1 MPIKRPAASGSAKTP
16 ASAVAMKRPAASESE
31 KTASKKPAKAP
42 GPATAKT
49 AAEETPEKRVKFR
62 RLEAKESLSLSLESE
77 RPAEKT
83 PEKWQGLLRL
93 RADFS
98 PGLRVDFSPAGSDA
112 TTKEVSGERLR
123 KSSGTATPRDAA
135 AKKPS
140 SLAEHLYN
148 QQCWGQLSLA
158 QVRDIAVRACD
169 DFAAAGA
176 APPPDLQM
184 LGQLGEN
191 RTETHNLWRDL
202 QRRTVKPFLQPCWE
216 NIPLSMGERQL
227 PFFKPHYIFETLRD
241 QRPQTFAASI
251 CPGEESVAR
260 FWRECGDHPALR
272 QHPVRALPN
281 FDKRAVPVVL
291 HGDGVPITAI
301 GASQKSCCFISWRS
315 LLCRWT
321 ATRKQ
326 HYLICPVW
334 SDHLAKTRQ
343 HNTVDAIW
351 KQICDSFDGMLAS
364 AARHRSYFAVP
375 VFCTGDLEW
384 YNLTHGLPR
393 WNSLRPCG
401 LCSVQ
406 RKDMFQFLR
415 VDNIEEDAWVIPRQH
430 SCRLLIR
437 TLSPKSV
444 VPDLMHTKHLG
455 VDQRICGSVIWLLVA
470 EILPGSF
477 DDNRAS
483 LLAQMRAF
491 WSGTSMR
498 GITNL
503 TRGMFLGDKDD
514 PMCKKTF
521 PCLKAKAAETQACVQ
536 ALEAIW
542 TEHMDASKELHVLV
556 QLVLQFSALIDRKLR
571 EEADSWHPG
580 RKTCDELVTAAISM
594 LQCMTRLTKE
604 YLRQQRRLFQ
614 LTFKS
619 HWLVHAL
626 QIAAWISPVHVWTYS
641 GEDYMGLCHDILLA
655 ERVTVSK
662 LETAIEKGMENLRH
676 RSLDRCLAGLDDMT
690 WKTALATHV
699 AQFCS
704 LEPLLHQLLKVCHN
718 GLLPNSLLLKALQAC
733 HSRNNFEAVRPSH
746 ALGEQWLQS
755 ALSYFM
761 LRLRMMT
768 GKLRDLI
775 DNEQLRKSFFSR
787 AIKHQQELI
796 LGLLQIIKPELQ
808 VQDSDGAAKPWTAC
822 GANEDPQMPSEDER
836 EIEKNFL
843 ELQRPSKAADHL
855 ACECTQC
862 CKFQQ
867 HEERLQALQTSTA
880 PLKRPSMKRPAAA
893 LAAAPAADAEPA
905 VPAAVPREGE
915 PEDFYRWGC
924 SKCRSLVHGCGR
936 CKDFADRGHN
946 RYVRTEGGQW
956 LDGFDFTPCV
966 VKAGQRAFNP
976 KWDPM
981 DAASSF
987 QARDFQWVAQLPV
1000 LWENNR
1006 AFRERSL
1013 NGQSLLRGIHQ
1024 PGHGDREVVLG
1035 NIQCCKLN
1043 GEVLKVVLKLMGD
1056 EGCIFVAKVY
1066 LLHAAALEFHSNSG
1080 YPEAASL
1087 GAVAHSDGW
1096 GLKRMLSFLKRKW
1109 MRGQTPRDRL
1119 IRALVA
1125 EFQRAYETLRAAVGD
1140 RIARALRARG
1150 DDDDTDDPDG
1160 ALDVDSDQCRA
1171 PAPALAEVFEAP
1183 PPAPA
1188 AVEEPVATAAD
1199 VVLPAP
1205 ASEVPQDGA
1214 PAETEDEEKAKDA
1227 MQDRPPSQEDLIAQL
1242 RIAELKLEAKRLQLG
1257 FVSRMAIERKRAVKQ
1272 FAKSL
1277 PRGPIAVDS
1286 DDEANPSPPVKSA
1299 ALLPTS
1305 AANPDALETQPF
1317 EMDTQTVQDVLTRL
1331 DQPVPSPPAKTF
1343 AELQTL
1349 VLSPQNTTSP
1359 VASPL
1364 VPPAETET
1372 PSPRGVPV
1380 AEITPVKT
1388 YASRDDQLQVKG
1400 ANEDEKKAR
1409 AAEKEAQKAEKAT
1422 RGRGRGGRGRGRGNA
1437 RKTSHAA
1444 DELHHGGRPRKDQQD
1459 ECPEIETGNG
1469 KNKGGRPRKDQ
1480 QDECPESETGNGMNK
1495 GGRRKKDQQDECPE
1509 TTGKA
1514 KKAKKGNAAAEAADA
1529 PALRVRGKR
1538 CAEVASQPKSKRV
1551 PVPVQTQSG
1560 YTWPLTFAR
1569 RYRPRGDNYT
1579 QKLWE
1584 GCILAFK
1591 NVIVSH
1597 LEPGSQS
1604 AAQSDFFD
1612 FAKQFIPNDEKVKNF
1627 FRRKSAQ
1634 TRLLSVFVLCI
1645 LLLLWN
1651 ESIDFDKDID
1661 LAELFSGS
1669 GTLSKE
1675 FYYEG
1680 KEVVACDLKYGHS
1693 VQRFYVVGRIAV
1705 YGLVFFAAP
1714 GFLSPARQQ
1723 EDHML
1728 IPKALKATRR

>member
-1 MPIKRPAASGSAKTP
+1 MA
-16 ASAVAMKRPAASESE
+16 
-31 KTASKKPAKAP
+31 
-42 GPATAKT
+42 
-49 AAEETPEKRVKFR
+49 
-62 RLEAKESLSLSLESE
+62 
-77 RPAEKT
+77 
-83 PEKWQGLLRL
+83 
-93 RADFS
+93 
-98 PGLRVDFSPAGSDA
+98 
-112 TTKEVSGERLR
+112 
-123 KSSGTATPRDAA
+123 
-135 AKKPS
+135 
-140 SLAEHLYN
+140 
-148 QQCWGQLSLA
+148 
-158 QVRDIAVRACD
+158 
-169 DFAAAGA
+169 
-176 APPPDLQM
+176 
-184 LGQLGEN
+184 
-191 RTETHNLWRDL
+191 
-202 QRRTVKPFLQPCWE
+202 
-216 NIPLSMGERQL
+216 
-227 PFFKPHYIFETLRD
+227 
-241 QRPQTFAASI
+241 
-251 CPGEESVAR
+251 
-260 FWRECGDHPALR
+260 
-272 QHPVRALPN
+272 
-281 FDKRAVPVVL
+281 
-291 HGDGVPITAI
+291 
-301 GASQKSCCFISWRS
+301 
-315 LLCRWT
+315 
-321 ATRKQ
+321 
-326 HYLICPVW
+326 
-334 SDHLAKTRQ
+334 
-343 HNTVDAIW
+343 
-351 KQICDSFDGMLAS
+351 
-364 AARHRSYFAVP
+364 
-375 VFCTGDLEW
+375 
-384 YNLTHGLPR
+384 
-393 WNSLRPCG
+393 
-401 LCSVQ
+401 
-406 RKDMFQFLR
+406 
-415 VDNIEEDAWVIPRQH
+415 
-430 SCRLLIR
+430 
-437 TLSPKSV
+437 
-444 VPDLMHTKHLG
+444 
-455 VDQRICGSVIWLLVA
+455 
-470 EILPGSF
+470 
-477 DDNRAS
+477 
-483 LLAQMRAF
+483 
-491 WSGTSMR
+491 
-498 GITNL
+498 
-503 TRGMFLGDKDD
+503 
-514 PMCKKTF
+514 
-521 PCLKAKAAETQACVQ
+521 
-536 ALEAIW
+536 
-542 TEHMDASKELHVLV
+542 
-556 QLVLQFSALIDRKLR
+556 
-571 EEADSWHPG
+571 
-580 RKTCDELVTAAISM
+580 
-594 LQCMTRLTKE
+594 
-604 YLRQQRRLFQ
+604 
-614 LTFKS
+614 
-619 HWLVHAL
+619 
-626 QIAAWISPVHVWTYS
+626 
-641 GEDYMGLCHDILLA
+641 
-655 ERVTVSK
+655 
-662 LETAIEKGMENLRH
+662 
-676 RSLDRCLAGLDDMT
+676 
-690 WKTALATHV
+690 
-699 AQFCS
+699 
-704 LEPLLHQLLKVCHN
+704 
-718 GLLPNSLLLKALQAC
+718 
-733 HSRNNFEAVRPSH
+733 
-746 ALGEQWLQS
+746 
-755 ALSYFM
+755 
-761 LRLRMMT
+761 
-768 GKLRDLI
+768 
-775 DNEQLRKSFFSR
+775 
-787 AIKHQQELI
+787 
-796 LGLLQIIKPELQ
+796 
-808 VQDSDGAAKPWTAC
+808 
-822 GANEDPQMPSEDER
+822 
-836 EIEKNFL
+836 
-843 ELQRPSKAADHL
+843 
-855 ACECTQC
+855 
-862 CKFQQ
+862 
-867 HEERLQALQTSTA
+867 
-880 PLKRPSMKRPAAA
+880 
-893 LAAAPAADAEPA
+893 
-905 VPAAVPREGE
+905 
-915 PEDFYRWGC
+915 
-924 SKCRSLVHGCGR
+924 
-936 CKDFADRGHN
+936 
-946 RYVRTEGGQW
+946 
-956 LDGFDFTPCV
+956 
-966 VKAGQRAFNP
+966 
-976 KWDPM
+976 
-981 DAASSF
+981 AASSF

-1242 RIAELKLEAKRLQLG
+1242 RIAELKLEAKRL
-1257 FVSRMAIERKRAVKQ
+1257 MAIERKRAVKQ

-1444 DELHHGGRPRKDQQD
+1444 DELHHGQDDETKAEVADAEASGSAEMEKGKKKKGGRPRKDQQDECPQTETGKKNKGGRPRKDQQD

-1612 FAKQFIPNDEKVKNF
+1612 FAKQFIPNDEKVSTRVAMF
-1627 FRRKSAQ
+1627 KSCSLAAA
-1634 TRLLSVFVLCI
+1634 RFV
-1645 LLLLWN
+1645 
-1651 ESIDFDKDID
+1651 E
-1661 LAELFSGS
+1661 
-1669 GTLSKE
+1669 TLE
-1675 FYYEG
+1675 Q
-1680 KEVVACDLKYGHS
+1680 A
-1693 VQRFYVVGRIAV
+1693 
-1705 YGLVFFAAP
+1705 
-1714 GFLSPARQQ
+1714 
-1723 EDHML
+1723 
-1728 IPKALKATRR
+1728 